1 MRRPNSVR
9 YRRRQA
15 KIRGGSLI
23 LLILTVLTAVLFAV
37 GFRTLRP
44 ALAAYAENLIQYRVT
59 IAMEQAVA
67 DAVSAHGAEL
77 SSLSSLSDGSAAALT
92 TDSAAAERVRASA
105 VRNTYERLNE
115 LEQEE
120 MSVPIG
126 TLIDPQYLAG
136 VGPSL
141 SFGVVGLG
149 MASGK
154 MQSEFVD
161 SGVNQTKYRMV
172 LTVRAEV
179 KLHALWCSR
188 SIVIE
193 NSYPLAETVLV
204 GDVPAV
210 YVPHGGEFD

>member
-154 MQSEFVD
+154 MQSEFTD

-210 YVPHGGEFD
+210 YVPHGGESD

>member
-120 MSVPIG
+120 MSGPIG

-210 YVPHGGEFD
+210 YVPHGGESD

>member
-67 DAVSAHGAEL
+67 DAVAAHGAEL

-210 YVPHGGEFD
+210 YVPHGGESD

>member
-210 YVPHGGEFD
+210 YVPHGGESD

>member
-1 MRRPNSVR
+1 MRRQSSVR
-9 YRRRQA
+9 YWRRRGQLR
-15 KIRGGSLI
+15 RGPLI
-23 LLILTVLTAVLFAV
+23 LLILAVLAAVSLAV

-59 IAMEQAVA
+59 IAMEQAVS
-67 DAVSAHGAEL
+67 DAVAEHGDDLAA
-77 SSLSSLSDGSAAALT
+77 LSSLSDGSAAALT
-92 TDSAAAERVRASA
+92 TDSVAAERIRASA
-105 VRNTYERLNE
+105 VRSTYERLNE
-115 LEQEE
+115 LEQEKLR
-120 MSVPIG
+120 VPIG
-126 TLIDPQYLAG
+126 TLLDPQYLTG

-149 MASGK
+149 MASGT
-154 MQSEFVD
+154 MRSEFTD

-179 KLHALWCSR
+179 NLHALWCSR
-188 SIVIE
+188 TVVIE

-210 YVPHGGEFD
+210 YVPHSGESE

>member
-77 SSLSSLSDGSAAALT
+77 SSLSALSDGSAAALT

-210 YVPHGGEFD
+210 YVPHGGESD

>member
-1 MRRPNSVR
+1 MRRPHRVR
-9 YRRRQA
+9 YRRRNTQLRR
-15 KIRGGSLI
+15 IPLIVLI
-23 LLILTVLTAVLFAV
+23 LAVNAGVALAI

-210 YVPHGGEFD
+210 YVPHGGESD

>member
-126 TLIDPQYLAG
+126 TLIYPQYLAG

-210 YVPHGGEFD
+210 YVPHGGESD

>member
-44 ALAAYAENLIQYRVT
+44 ALAAYAENLIQSRVT

-77 SSLSSLSDGSAAALT
+77 SSLYSLSDGSAAALT

-210 YVPHGGEFD
+210 YLPHGGESD

>member
-120 MSVPIG
+120 LSVPIG

-210 YVPHGGEFD
+210 YVPHGGESD